1 MSVAATRYAKALLDV
16 LHPDRSA
23 AGLDQLRSFAD
34 VLSREADARVVLQH
48 PTLATEK
55 RKAMLNKIGEALGL
69 SEPVRNFLVL
79 LMERD
84 RLDLLDEVVSTYER
98 LLDEKQGVVR
108 AHVTSAHELDSKQ
121 QEAVVTR
128 LQTVTGKKVRM
139 KVSVDPAL
147 IGGIIAQVGST
158 IYDGSIRQQLATFRS
173 SLAQD

>member
-23 AGLDQLRSFAD
+23 AGLDQLRSFAE
-34 VLSREADARVVLQH
+34 VLSKEDDARAILQH

-55 RKAMLNKIGEALGL
+55 RKALLNKIGEVLGL
-69 SEPVRNFLVL
+69 TDPIRNFLGL

-84 RLDLLDEVVSTYER
+84 RLDLLSEVVSTYER

-121 QEAVVTR
+121 QEAVAAR

-139 KVSVDPAL
+139 QVSVDPAL

-158 IYDGSIRQQLATFRS
+158 IYDGSIRQQLATFRD

>member
-23 AGLDQLRSFAD
+23 AGLDQLRSFAE
-34 VLSREADARVVLQH
+34 VLSREADARAILQH
-48 PTLATEK
+48 PTLATDK
-55 RKAMLNKIGEALGL
+55 RKALLNKIGEALGL
-69 SEPVRNFLVL
+69 TDPVRNFLVL

-84 RLDLLDEVVSTYER
+84 RLDLLEEVISTYER
-98 LLDEKQGVVR
+98 LLDDRQGVVR
-108 AHVTSAHELDSKQ
+108 AQVTSALELDSKQ
-121 QEAVVTR
+121 QEAVAAR